1 MNLFPQFLSQP
12 TLFFLPNT
20 SIITSVT
27 VVEHF
32 KQKHLFTCIH
42 TNFVLKLKL
51 TLLFSY
57 MRNHFIQV
65 YLLYTACLDSVY
77 SRLKKKKKD
86 KLAYSPKERSPPGV
100 SRVSGISVEYSE
112 VLISSKSL

>member
-1 MNLFPQFLSQP
+1 MNLFPQFLREA

-20 SIITSVT
+20 SIVTSVT

-42 TNFVLKLKL
+42 TLCTKTQTDIIIFLHEI
-51 TLLFSY
+51 
-57 MRNHFIQV
+57 NHFILV
-65 YLLYTACLDSVY
+65 YLFYTACLDSVY
-77 SRLKKKKKD
+77 SRLKKKKTM
-86 KLAYSPKERSPPGV
+86 LAYSPEERSLPGV